1 METVIAKLITD
12 IDQNKS
18 CGDYSK
24 GQTSQVD
31 KSKELL
37 FPEIS
42 ESIFYITKYHSII
55 LLLKYYNDA
64 IIVYS

>member
-1 METVIAKLITD
+1 METVKAKLITD
-12 IDQNKS
+12 IGQNKS

-24 GQTSQVD
+24 GQASKVD

-42 ESIFYITKYHSII
+42 ESIFYITKYH
-55 LLLKYYNDA
+55 
-64 IIVYS
+64 